1 MEAEQ
6 KREEEEQK
14 EGKDDQMEETLRK
27 VGERVCGRREREME
41 RGRDEETE
49 RQRDREIERQREI
62 KKDSRETYDE

>member
-27 VGERVCGRREREME
+27 VRESVCGGRESKE
-41 RGRDEETE
+41 R
-49 RQRDREIERQREI
+49 
-62 KKDSRETYDE
+62 